1 MRKMSVQIREGIWGY
16 RIIQG
21 GNALD
26 LRDVAFAA
34 KIPVRK
40 PGPARVDAGG
50 PGEGGILVPVRV
62 RMSSRPCS
70 MPACRTGLADA
81 RILII
86 ITALPAR
93 PAEE

>member
-1 MRKMSVQIREGIWGY
+1 MGLPDHARRQRPRPSGY
-16 RIIQG
+16 RVHSQ
-21 GNALD
+21 N
-26 LRDVAFAA
+26 
-34 KIPVRK
+34 
-40 PGPARVDAGG
+40 PGAEAGACCVDAGG
-50 PGEGGILVPVRV
+50 PGEGGILVLVRV
-62 RMSSRPCS
+62 RMSSRPRS